1 MEQKQRKTKRC
12 PYCGEEIMATA
23 KKCRYCGSWLTGE
36 VPPTSNPPVDNTQ
49 HADPIESLESKE
61 ASGPNVVA
69 SIIILVVAAFVAVCL
84 TAAMHSGGGRMPYN
98 SGDEND
104 VDTVTLADSA
114 YYEMDNDSMSYDYS
128 SDDLASDASYSDNA
142 YSESYDDTNT
152 YCEAYL
158 CCKGKFVNGGTPIE
172 LKFSIDEA
180 GGISDGS
187 VIAPQSNQ
195 RFEDLTGR
203 LSGNHL
209 DMTFANEESSVS
221 LDIVSNGKMTG
232 TIEGDEVTLSFTIQR
247 S

>member
-1 MEQKQRKTKRC
+1 MEQKQRETKRC

-36 VPPTSNPPVDNTQ
+36 VTPTSNPPVDNTQ
-49 HADPIESLESKE
+49 HGDPIDSLELKR
-61 ASGPNVVA
+61 ASRPNVVV

-104 VDTVTLADSA
+104 TTLTDSA
-114 YYEMDNDSMSYDYS
+114 FYENDIDTMSYDYP
-128 SDDLASDASYSDNA
+128 SDDLVSDASYSDNA
-142 YSESYDDTNT
+142 YSESYDETNA
-152 YCEAYL
+152 YCETYL
-158 CCKGKFVNGGTPIE
+158 CCKGKFVHGGTPIE

-180 GGISDGS
+180 GGISDGC
-187 VIAPQSNQ
+187 VVAPLSKQ
-195 RFEDLTGR
+195 RYDDLSGQ

>member
-1 MEQKQRKTKRC
+1 MEQKQRETKCC

-36 VPPTSNPPVDNTQ
+36 VPPTSNPPIDNTQ
-49 HADPIESLESKE
+49 HADPIDSLESKR
-61 ASGPNVVA
+61 ASRPNVVA

-98 SGDEND
+98 SGDENSVDTTLTDTAFYD
-104 VDTVTLADSA
+104 VDNDTL
-114 YYEMDNDSMSYDYS
+114 SYDYS
-128 SDDLASDASYSDNA
+128 SDDLVSDESYSDNA
-142 YSESYDDTNT
+142 YSESYDDTNA

-158 CCKGKFVNGGTPIE
+158 CCKGEFGHGGTPIE
-172 LKFSIDEA
+172 LKFLIDEA

-187 VIAPQSNQ
+187 VIASLSKQCYD
-195 RFEDLTGR
+195 DLSGR

-209 DMTFANEESSVS
+209 DMTFSNEESSVS
-221 LDIVSNGKMTG
+221 LDIVSSGKMSG